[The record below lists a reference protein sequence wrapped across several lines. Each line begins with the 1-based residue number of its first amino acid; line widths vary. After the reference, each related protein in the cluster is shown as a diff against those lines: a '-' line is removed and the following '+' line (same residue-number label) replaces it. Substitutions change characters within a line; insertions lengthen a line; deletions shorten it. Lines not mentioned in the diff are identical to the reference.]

1 MWFSIPCVGGFL
13 WGQSYIRKHLQD
25 HKIKYTFNT
34 FSSSKSQEISEVL
47 ENSWLYSF
55 SLEKGRAGFWKLCL
69 SVLTQPQAPSVLYST
84 FFPFQ
89 MFSSHSAVFLIWVQD
104 LWDLQAKAMHPL
116 LSTEHLSIP
125 MWEHGWI
132 LPCPSS
138 QLFPREDGIHHPKT
152 RIHLEPI
159 HGPRMLEM
167 LPRCHLK
174 FGPCAKKNLSWPL
187 LSVLEQKNN

>member
-69 SVLTQPQAPSVLYST
+69 SVLTQPQAPSVPYST

-89 MFSSHSAVFLIWVQD
+89 MFSSHSAVFLICECRTCEISKLKQCIHCSAQSTTASPRGSMDGSFPV
-104 LWDLQAKAMHPL
+104 HPL
-116 LSTEHLSIP
+116 SFSQERMGYITQKPGST
-125 MWEHGWI
+125 
-132 LPCPSS
+132 
-138 QLFPREDGIHHPKT
+138 
-152 RIHLEPI
+152 
-159 HGPRMLEM
+159 
-167 LPRCHLK
+167 
-174 FGPCAKKNLSWPL
+174 
-187 LSVLEQKNN
+187 